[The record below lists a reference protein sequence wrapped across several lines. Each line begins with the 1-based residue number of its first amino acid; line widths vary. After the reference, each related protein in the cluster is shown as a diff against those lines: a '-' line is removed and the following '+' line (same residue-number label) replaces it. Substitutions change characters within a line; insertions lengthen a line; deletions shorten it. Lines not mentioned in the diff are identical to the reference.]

1 MGFETFKVC
10 EVEFLRNLQT
20 FVGAF
25 VTIITHV
32 VGLGADC
39 KNVQISVDCSR
50 HKSWYLLSFH
60 FPLVLVRLCSCLCLI
75 SFSDNMTSS

>member
-50 HKSWYLLSFH
+50 HKSWYVLSFH
-60 FPLVLVRLCSCLCLI
+60 FPLVLVRLYSCLCLI